1 VVDARGR
8 TLVASPDPASAVGR
22 SIGTE
27 AARELTRHARG
38 SFTATG
44 PDGVERLTVFRRMP
58 SAPGA
63 RVSAVAEIPT
73 GEVYAEAER
82 VRRRNLIGIAIA
94 LLGAVL
100 AAALAARLLVLRP
113 IRRLAET
120 ARRLGAGDLSA
131 RAGSG
136 YAGELEQLAVAMDQ
150 SAAALERRERE
161 RSQNEADLRH
171 LAEQRTLLIAEALA
185 AEDRTRA
192 QLSEALHDDA
202 LQVLLAARHELADA
216 AKGDDEALLR
226 TRDYLDEASRRL
238 RVLTNDLAPDLLVYT
253 TLSGGVENLARLQAE
268 LNNWDLHLELDA
280 EVASDHDRL
289 LMRAARE
296 LLLNVAKHSGAR
308 TVSIEL
314 RQREDSVALVVHDD
328 GSGFDPDLA
337 GAVRGGHI
345 GLASLSARAEAA
357 GGEFTIESGA
367 GRGSTVTVRVPS
379 RAIG

>member
-1 VVDARGR
+1 
-8 TLVASPDPASAVGR
+8 
-22 SIGTE
+22 
-27 AARELTRHARG
+27 
-38 SFTATG
+38 
-44 PDGVERLTVFRRMP
+44 
-58 SAPGA
+58 
-63 RVSAVAEIPT
+63 
-73 GEVYAEAER
+73 
-82 VRRRNLIGIAIA
+82 
-94 LLGAVL
+94 
-100 AAALAARLLVLRP
+100 
-113 IRRLAET
+113 
-120 ARRLGAGDLSA
+120 
-131 RAGSG
+131 
-136 YAGELEQLAVAMDQ
+136 
-150 SAAALERRERE
+150 
-161 RSQNEADLRH
+161 
-171 LAEQRTLLIAEALA
+171 
-185 AEDRTRA
+185 
-192 QLSEALHDDA
+192 
-202 LQVLLAARHELADA
+202 
-216 AKGDDEALLR
+216 
-226 TRDYLDEASRRL
+226 
-238 RVLTNDLAPDLLVYT
+238 LAPDLLVYT